1 MNSQQ
6 TSQKDSPKNSQIS
19 KAQTF
24 KQLHERN
31 ALFVLPNP
39 WDVGSAKML
48 AGLGFEA
55 LATTSAGFAFS
66 QGKLDR
72 IGAMQRDD
80 VLLHAQDLV
89 QATSLPVSADL
100 ENGFGDSPEEVQKT
114 IYAAAKVGLVG
125 CTIEDTTGLKD
136 KPIYDKS
143 FAIERIAAAV
153 EAVASLD
160 FPFTLTARAENYLH
174 GRPDLDDTLARLQGY
189 EAVGADVLYAPG
201 LPDINTI
208 KTICDSVTK
217 PVNVV
222 AGIGLRGV
230 STAQLEQCGV
240 RRVSVGSSLA
250 RTAIGSMINASK
262 AILEHGT
269 FDAFETA
276 ASFNDIETLIER
288 GSID

>member
-1 MNSQQ
+1 M
-6 TSQKDSPKNSQIS
+6 TSQLE

-24 KQLHERN
+24 KRLHDRN

-55 LATTSAGFAFS
+55 LATTSAGYAFS
-66 QGKLDR
+66 QGKPDR
-72 IGAMQRDD
+72 IGVMQRDD
-80 VLLHAQDLV
+80 ALQHANDIVL
-89 QATSLPVSADL
+89 ATNLPVSADL
-100 ENGFGDSPEEVQKT
+100 ENGYGDSPEEVKKT
-114 IYAAAKVGLVG
+114 ILAAAKAGLVG
-125 CTIEDTTGLKD
+125 CTIEDTTGIKD
-136 KPIYDKS
+136 KPIYDKA
-143 FAIERIAAAV
+143 FAIERIAAAA

-174 GRPDLDDTLARLQGY
+174 GRPDLDDTIARLQGY
-189 EAVGADVLYAPG
+189 ERVGADVLYAPG

-208 KTICDSVTK
+208 RSACDSVTR

-222 AGIGLRGV
+222 AGIALRNV
-230 STAQLEQCGV
+230 STKQLEQCGV

-250 RTAIGSMINASK
+250 RTAIGGMINASK

-276 ASFNDIETLIER
+276 ASFKDIESLLER
-288 GSID
+288 GTPN

>member
-1 MNSQQ
+1 M
-6 TSQKDSPKNSQIS
+6 TSQLE

-24 KQLHERN
+24 KHLHERN

-39 WDVGSAKML
+39 WDIGSAKML
-48 AGLGFEA
+48 SGLGFEA
-55 LATTSAGFAFS
+55 LATTSAGYAFS

-72 IGAMQRDD
+72 IGVMQRDD
-80 VLLHAQDLV
+80 ALQHAQDIV
-89 QATSLPVSADL
+89 QATNLPVSADL
-100 ENGFGDSPEEVQKT
+100 ENGYGDAPEEVQNT
-114 IYAAAKVGLVG
+114 ILAAAKAGLVG

-136 KPIYDKS
+136 KPIYDAA

-174 GRPDLDDTLARLQGY
+174 GRPDLDDTIARLQGY
-189 EAVGADVLYAPG
+189 EKVGADVLYAPG
-201 LPDINTI
+201 LPDITTI
-208 KTICDSVTK
+208 KSVCESVNK

-222 AGIGLRGV
+222 AGIALRNV
-230 STAQLEQCGV
+230 STKQLEQCGV

-262 AILEHGT
+262 AILEHGS
-269 FDAFETA
+269 FDALETA
-276 ASFNDIETLIER
+276 ASFNDIEALLER
-288 GSID
+288 GSSK